1 MAAQTLMVLGT
12 ASDVGKSLV
21 ATGLCR
27 IFVRGGRRTA
37 PFKAWNM
44 SNNAYVCLD
53 GGEIGWAQA
62 LQARACGLEP
72 SVDMNPLLLK
82 PTTEYSSQ
90 LIIHGRV
97 VETAVARRADR
108 DFLQE
113 QVRLSFSRL
122 SQAYELLVLEGAGGA
137 AEINLRDRDIANFA
151 MAQMADA
158 PVVLVADIDRGGVF
172 AALVGTMELLEPP
185 ERERVIGFIINK
197 FRGDVSLLEPGLRVV
212 EERTGK
218 PVLGVLPYL
227 SDVGLEAEDSVSIDT
242 YRRRQPGFSA
252 ETVNVAVIAL
262 PYIAN
267 FTDFL
272 PLAQIEAV
280 RLNYVHSPDEIDEI
294 TVADAVI
301 LPGSKNTIADLRWL
315 KTHDWP
321 DKLQQ
326 AQAAGTCILG
336 LCGGYQML
344 GAEIADPLGVEG
356 EPTIEPGL
364 GLLPVRTVLG
374 AGKTTRRVEVQW
386 QLGEQDGICSGYEIH
401 MGQTWGALSRTPSL
415 EIRALGAK
423 AWSADGCASLDGQV
437 WGTYIHG
444 LFESGA
450 FVQAWL
456 TQCGARRGIQVRV
469 PWQSWQTERNR
480 RVDRLADMLA
490 EHLDM
495 ATIASLAK

>member
-1 MAAQTLMVLGT
+1 MVLGT
-12 ASDVGKSLV
+12 ASDVGKSLI

-27 IFVRGGRRTA
+27 IFARAGRRVA

-62 LQARACGLEP
+62 LQAWACGLEP
-72 SVDMNPLLLK
+72 CVDMNPLLLK
-82 PTTEYSSQ
+82 PTTDQDSQ
-90 LIIHGRV
+90 LIVRGG
-97 VETAVARRADR
+97 VAGIARYAEQEYLR
-108 DFLQE
+108 D
-113 QVRLSFSRL
+113 QVRVSFQQL
-122 SQAYELLVLEGAGGA
+122 SQEYELIVLEGAGGA

-151 MAQMADA
+151 MAEMADA
-158 PVVLVADIDRGGVF
+158 PVLLVADIDRGGVF
-172 AALVGTMELLEPP
+172 ASLVGTMELLEPV
-185 ERERVIGFIINK
+185 ERERVVGVIINK
-197 FRGDVSLLEPGLRVV
+197 FRGDVSLLESGLRVV

-227 SDVGLEAEDSVSIDT
+227 SDLGLEAEDSVSIET
-242 YRRRQPGFSA
+242 YRRRQPSFST
-252 ETVNVAVIAL
+252 ETVNVAVLAP

-280 RLNYVHSPDEIDEI
+280 RLNYVHSPDEVTD
-294 TVADAVI
+294 ADAII

-315 KTHDWP
+315 KIQDWP

-326 AQAAGTCILG
+326 ARTDGQCILG
-336 LCGGYQML
+336 ICGGYQML

-364 GLLPVRTVLG
+364 GLLPVQTAL
-374 AGKTTRRVEVQW
+374 APDKTTRQVEVHW
-386 QLGEQDGICSGYEIH
+386 QLGANSGVFSGYEIH
-401 MGQTWGALSRTPSL
+401 LGQTWGAIKWTPLL
-415 EIRALGAK
+415 EVRVLGARE
-423 AWSADGCASLDGQV
+423 WSAAGCTSPDGQV

-444 LFESGA
+444 LFESGE

-469 PWQSWQTERNR
+469 PWQSWQTERNIR
-480 RVDRLADMLA
+480 LDRLADVLA

-495 ATIASLAK
+495 STIHQHTS